1 MVQFPNQFDKED
13 LLKCARGEL
22 FGHGNP
28 QLPEPPM
35 LMMDRITEIS
45 DDLGSSEKG
54 HVLAELDISPDLWFF
69 KCHFPGDAVRPG
81 CLGLVALCQLTGF
94 NLGWRGMEG
103 RGRALGV
110 GEVKFSGMVTPSTK
124 RLTYV
129 INFTRVIDRKLKLAM
144 ADGEMLAD
152 GKTIYTTTDMKVG
165 LFKE

>member
-1 MVQFPNQFDKED
+1 
-13 LLKCARGEL
+13 
-22 FGHGNP
+22 
-28 QLPEPPM
+28 M

-45 DDLGSSEKG
+45 DDLGSSGKG

-69 KCHFPGDAVRPG
+69 KCHFPGDPVMPG
-81 CLGLVALCQLTGF
+81 CLGLDALWQLTGF

-129 INFTRVIDRKLKLAM
+129 INFTRIIDRKLKLAM

>member
-22 FGHGNP
+22 FGPGNP
-28 QLPEPPM
+28 QLPEPQM

-45 DDLGSSEKG
+45 DDLGSSKKG

-69 KCHFPGDAVRPG
+69 KCHFQGDPVMPG
-81 CLGLVALCQLTGF
+81 CLGLDALWQLTGF

-129 INFTRVIDRKLKLAM
+129 INFTLVIDRKLKLAI